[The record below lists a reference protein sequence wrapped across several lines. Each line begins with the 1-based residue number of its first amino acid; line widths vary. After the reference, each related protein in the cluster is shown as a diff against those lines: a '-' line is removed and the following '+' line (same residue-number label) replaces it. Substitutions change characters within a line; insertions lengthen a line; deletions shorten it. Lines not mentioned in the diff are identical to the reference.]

1 MDHGEG
7 FNYNVGIAGSAA
19 APAINMGAKILALPP
34 PVRTQLLNHAQ
45 TLAPDQF
52 GGAYQALIRLRL
64 SEINDNQA
72 PTNTGKTAP
81 VGFLPAAAVDYLENT
96 GVTPNTAII
105 LAQDKRITRMVRDL
119 KKEKNIAVDD
129 DFILNILQHIANPN
143 RVLYDTNNKNLLFV
157 IDLPNNAANKLVVQ
171 TNQTARVDRQ
181 NLQANYIWS
190 ASLISSQELGKFEEI
205 K

>member
-1 MDHGEG
+1 
-7 FNYNVGIAGSAA
+7 
-19 APAINMGAKILALPP
+19 
-34 PVRTQLLNHAQ
+34 
-45 TLAPDQF
+45 
-52 GGAYQALIRLRL
+52 
-64 SEINDNQA
+64 
-72 PTNTGKTAP
+72 
-81 VGFLPAAAVDYLENT
+81 
-96 GVTPNTAII
+96 
-105 LAQDKRITRMVRDL
+105 MVRDL

-157 IDLPNNAANKLVVQ
+157 IDLPNDAANKLVVQ